1 MKHETTCILYLIIY
15 NDDGSSER
23 RALSISVFDPL
34 RLECHVT
41 SRLSVAVAMD

>member
-1 MKHETTCILYLIIY
+1 VNDELY
-15 NDDGSSER
+15 
-23 RALSISVFDPL
+23 SISVFDPL